1 MAEAA
6 LSSCASVFS
15 IGLRPR
21 GVYVEARNGLL
32 ARKLHNE
39 GTRGRKEARKIARRC
54 PRKLPDGFFVH
65 LRLFL
70 FQRKSKKLLVDL
82 LLPFYMLLM
91 QALEQDFSI

>member
-21 GVYVEARNGLL
+21 GVYVEARNGFLT
-32 ARKLHNE
+32 RKLDNE
-39 GTRGRKEARKIARRC
+39 GTLGCKEARKIGRRR
-54 PRKLPDGFFVH
+54 PRKLPYGFFVH

-70 FQRKSKKLLVDL
+70 FQRESKKLLVDL
-82 LLPFYMLLM
+82 VVAFYTLLM
-91 QALEQDFSI
+91 QALEQDF

>member
-1 MAEAA
+1 MAGAA

-32 ARKLHNE
+32 ARKLDNE
-39 GTRGRKEARKIARRC
+39 GTLGCKETRKIVRRR

-70 FQRKSKKLLVDL
+70 FQTESKKLLVDL
-82 LLPFYMLLM
+82 VVPFYTLLI
-91 QALEQDFSI
+91 QALVQDFYI

>member
-21 GVYVEARNGLL
+21 GVYVEARNGWL
-32 ARKLHNE
+32 ARKLDNE
-39 GTRGRKEARKIARRC
+39 ATLGCKEAHKIGRRR
-54 PRKLPDGFFVH
+54 PRKLPDAFFVH

-70 FQRKSKKLLVDL
+70 FQRELKKLLLDL
-82 LLPFYMLLM
+82 VGPFDTRLM
-91 QALEQDFSI
+91 QA